1 MIKKFYNIFFFWIDI
16 DRITTGISASQ
27 RSHISMIKELIH
39 ELEATMGKMIPIDDI
54 VREAGIKGIA
64 EDTAHDVIEKL
75 KRGGDVYSP
84 KHGFVA
90 RL

>member
-1 MIKKFYNIFFFWIDI
+1 M
-16 DRITTGISASQ
+16 
-27 RSHISMIKELIH
+27 KEIIQ
-39 ELEATMGKMIPIDDI
+39 ELEATIGKVIPIEDI

-64 EDTAHDVIEKL
+64 DDTAHDVIEKL
-75 KRGGDVYSP
+75 KRGGDIYSP